1 MRRATS
7 PRTGLAICAA
17 FLWLLGAN
25 LPLGAQET
33 AANGVSPVALE
44 ISGKLVETASL
55 IQSQEQQ
62 ALDSE
67 ARLGELSLRRHGL
80 SANFDRRRGE
90 LSELLG
96 VLQRVGRQ
104 PPALLITRPETAVEQ
119 VRGVMLL
126 GAVIRAVEQEAAN
139 LRAELIETEKLEA
152 AIAKER
158 RQISQL
164 LADLNTEKDHLSGL
178 LLKRHMLVTEL
189 EGDAAQAS
197 AAVAKLAARSRNA
210 NELLTQLLQHRS
222 VEAPRA
228 KPQPEQD
235 QPAPGQAVMAAVTP
249 PRLPPHAAFAARGF
263 DQARGNLMLPARG
276 KIIASFGRANGAGGT
291 RRGITIRTRESA
303 EVIAPFA
310 GKVVFAGEFRDY
322 GQLLILEVGNGYHI
336 LLSGMSRLSG
346 VVGQAVALG
355 EPVGRMG
362 GRPEDGAGAK
372 DGSDIQNLRDLPKDL
387 HQQLPLELYVEFR
400 KDGQPFNPL
409 PWLAVSEKKV
419 SG

>member
-1 MRRATS
+1 MRRAAC
-7 PRTGLAICAA
+7 PRTGLASCAA
-17 FLWLLGAN
+17 TLWLLGAN

-33 AANGVSPVALE
+33 AATGASLAAQEL
-44 ISGKLVETASL
+44 SGKLVETANL

-67 ARLGELSLRRHGL
+67 ARLGELTLRRHGL

-90 LSELLG
+90 LAELLG
-96 VLQRVGRQ
+96 ALQRVGRQ
-104 PPALLITRPETAVEQ
+104 PPALLLTRPESAIEQ

-126 GAVIRAVEQEAAN
+126 GAVIRSVEQEAAK
-139 LRAELIETEKLEA
+139 LRVELNETEKLEA
-152 AIAKER
+152 AIAREKQ
-158 RQISQL
+158 QISQL

-178 LLKRHMLVTEL
+178 LQKKHVLLAEL

-197 AAVAKLAARSRNA
+197 GAVAKLAARARNA
-210 NELLTQLLQHRS
+210 NELLAQLQQHQS
-222 VEAPRA
+222 IKAPRA
-228 KPQPEQD
+228 KPQPGQD
-235 QPAPGQAVMAAVTP
+235 LAAPQAFAPDQAVIAALTP
-249 PRLPPHAAFAARGF
+249 PRLPPAPFASQDF
-263 DQARGNLMLPARG
+263 NLARGNLMLPARG
-276 KIIASFGRANGAGGT
+276 KIIANFGRANGAGGT

-336 LLSGMSRLSG
+336 LLSGMSRVSG

-362 GRPEDGAGAK
+362 GRPADGAGA
-372 DGSDIQNLRDLPKDL
+372 DGSDLQGLRDLAPE
-387 HQQLPLELYVEFR
+387 LPQELYVEFR